1 MLKVDYRDLKPENLV
16 YDCKDD
22 NANLKV
28 IDFGTAKTFT
38 PDNKMNETYGTVHKI
53 PSDVPI
59 TIYYQ
64 AYYIAPEVL
73 NLSYTEKCDVWS
85 CGVIM
90 YILLS
95 GTPPFNGRDDR
106 DILRKVK
113 SGKYGFDDPV
123 WANVS
128 KEAKKLIK
136 RMMEVD
142 QTKRAS
148 AQEALIDPWFDKV
161 LDAEVINKPLAR
173 DNLARLKTFGVRID
187 LFQQCIK

>member
-1 MLKVDYRDLKPENLV
+1 
-16 YDCKDD
+16 
-22 NANLKV
+22 
-28 IDFGTAKTFT
+28 
-38 PDNKMNETYGTVHKI
+38 
-53 PSDVPI
+53 
-59 TIYYQ
+59 
-64 AYYIAPEVL
+64 
-73 NLSYTEKCDVWS
+73 
-85 CGVIM
+85 M

-136 RMMEVD
+136 RMMEID
-142 QTKRAS
+142 QTKRCS
-148 AQEALIDPWFDKV
+148 AQDALIDPWFDKV

-173 DNLARLKTFGVRID
+173 DNLARLKTFGVKMSFLLMITVVNSLKVNYRKLLGSFWCLISLPRKKRRNFFRLSGLWMLTKTD
-187 LFQQCIK
+187 N